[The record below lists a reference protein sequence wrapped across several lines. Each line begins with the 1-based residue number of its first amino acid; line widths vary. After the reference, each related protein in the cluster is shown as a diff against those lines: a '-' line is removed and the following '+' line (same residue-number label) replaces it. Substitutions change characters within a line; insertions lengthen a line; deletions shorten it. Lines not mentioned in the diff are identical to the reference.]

1 MITERPA
8 FNAAI
13 EIPVPIVPPPITP
26 TFLMSFDLAVLSS
39 GILLTA
45 LSEKKVWIN
54 PSL

>member
-1 MITERPA
+1 MTTESPA

-26 TFLMSFDLAVLSS
+26 TSLMSFGLAVLSS

-45 LSEKKVWIN
+45 LSEKKVWIK